1 MVIKYFLCNWHT
13 IVCTIGSNSVFML
26 AISMTYVTLNQ
37 TWRLQSRPTFL
48 LLPLVRFLCLD
59 ILVSVQCVPT
69 LFLRGRH
76 MVFVTN
82 IERTVRRTILVIFAR
97 IGPWK
102 GGQTWSHMS
111 EIAWTNKRNRSPLL
125 YPALSQ
131 RIALRRRRL
140 LHSNKRLSAL

>member
-1 MVIKYFLCNWHT
+1 MYNWFNFGVYVGH
-13 IVCTIGSNSVFML
+13 IHDLRDIESNMAAPKLPHLS
-26 AISMTYVTLNQ
+26 SSS
-37 TWRLQSRPTFL
+37 SRQ
-48 LLPLVRFLCLD
+48 VRFLCLD

-111 EIAWTNKRNRSPLL
+111 ENVWTNKRNRSPLL

-131 RIALRRRRL
+131 RITLRRRRL